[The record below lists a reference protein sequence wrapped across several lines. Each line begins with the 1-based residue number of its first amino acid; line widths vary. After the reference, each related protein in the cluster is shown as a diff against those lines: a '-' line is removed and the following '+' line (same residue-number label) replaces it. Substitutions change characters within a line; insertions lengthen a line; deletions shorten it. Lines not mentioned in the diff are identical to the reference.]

1 MAALRV
7 NDYRDGSVRLV
18 PLPPQEPAWEGG
30 EGPVTRRWLTA
41 TELGAI
47 RARDAQAAMPMLPI
61 RGILARAEI
70 DARRRLGEC
79 E

>member
-1 MAALRV
+1 
-7 NDYRDGSVRLV
+7 VRLV
-18 PLPPQEPAWEGG
+18 PLPSQEPAWQGG
-30 EGPVTRRWLTA
+30 EGPVKRRFLTKA
-41 TELGAI
+41 ELAAI
-47 RARDAQAAMPMLPI
+47 RARDDQADPLPMLPV